1 MLVISKEDTFC
12 WDIAMNE
19 KEKNEDT
26 FKVSDKRRFDSD
38 GDVRQDPNHE
48 RDTPKN
54 DSARGQPS
62 PSGDDKVPEIS
73 FSSFVVSLATQALM
87 QLGEVPPPPGVD
99 LKADKIAAKQTID
112 LLVML
117 REKTKGNLDK
127 NEAELLEEAL
137 YNTQMSYV
145 RHSSV
150 R

>member
-1 MLVISKEDTFC
+1 
-12 WDIAMNE
+12 MNE
-19 KEKNEDT
+19 KEKNEET

-38 GDVRQDPNHE
+38 GDVRQESSQKIDASKHE
-48 RDTPKN
+48 SVNKEA
-54 DSARGQPS
+54 SARRN
-62 PSGDDKVPEIS
+62 DKLPEIS

-112 LLVML
+112 LLVIL

-127 NEAELLEEAL
+127 NESELLEEAL
-137 YNTQMSYV
+137 YNTQMAYV